1 MAEARDRRLTRA
13 ANAQERVGPQAHG
26 RGGAHRQRAELHDRQ
41 TWRHGEAYGR
51 LRGHPPDP
59 CIRRGHAVRGAGTV
73 PPTAPPSPPLSQAH
87 PLRLPHRPCCSLR
100 LGGQVSRL
108 QVAQLCAAA
117 LRTPE
122 ASRSKVLEVVAE
134 EGAPAVPLAELM
146 RPIAAQVEGGPPP
159 PQGSPAAYQRK
170 YRHTRSATEKWL
182 DIMSFAGCVRG
193 ERERERERERGPI
206 QR

>member
-1 MAEARDRRLTRA
+1 
-13 ANAQERVGPQAHG
+13 
-26 RGGAHRQRAELHDRQ
+26 
-41 TWRHGEAYGR
+41 
-51 LRGHPPDP
+51 
-59 CIRRGHAVRGAGTV
+59 V
-73 PPTAPPSPPLSQAH
+73 PPTATPSPPLSQAH

-193 ERERERERERGPI
+193 ERERERERERGDPYSGEKGAN
-206 QR
+206 RNVLVWRGATGNGP